1 MTIYKLAA
9 AVDEFA
15 AATAGMNEIQLNRP
29 WAWRDYDSEGVRFAF
44 FRTLEEL
51 RSLAASL
58 ASDNPSARRE
68 PSTARLIMG
77 QYHRAWRAMLSM
89 LLGTDE
95 DDREQVPGDDE
106 WPLRR
111 VIAHIV
117 DADVGFYTGVSETLK
132 SLRAGEEEPPEIT
145 DEMWEQ
151 LTSTLAENYVDLIQG
166 PSGPVLDLGRRMH
179 ARILD
184 EFSGLTD
191 EELERPSYYWEPE
204 TYPMRFRLGRFESHC
219 RQHTIQLYKVRVAIG
234 RPPSEAQLLLGLIYD
249 ALAEV
254 ENAANFSEGPDT
266 RLEPWAGA
274 IRSRAEA
281 IASAAA

>member
-1 MTIYKLAA
+1 MNIDKLAA

-15 AATAGMNEIQLNRP
+15 AATVGMNEAQLNQP

-58 ASDNPSARRE
+58 ARGSSSAGLE
-68 PSTARLIMG
+68 TSAARLILG
-77 QYHRAWRAMLSM
+77 QYHRAWRAMKSM

-95 DDREQVPGDDE
+95 ADREQVPGPNE

-111 VIAHIV
+111 VIAHVV
-117 DADVGFYTGVSETLK
+117 DADVGFYTGISETLK
-132 SLRAGEEEPPEIT
+132 SLRAGEAEPPQIT
-145 DEMWEQ
+145 DEMWEG
-151 LTSTLAENYVDLIQG
+151 LTGTLAENYVDLIKG

-184 EFSGLTD
+184 EFSSMTE
-191 EELERPSYYWEPE
+191 EELECPSYYWEAE
-204 TYPMRFRLGRFESHC
+204 TYPLRFRLGRFESHC

-234 RPPSEAQLLLGLIYD
+234 RPPSEAQMLLGLIYD
-249 ALAEV
+249 ALAEAENVAAPV
-254 ENAANFSEGPDT
+254 EGAET
-266 RLEPWAGA
+266 LLE
-274 IRSRAEA
+274 
-281 IASAAA
+281 SAAASIRARAEEVAAAIA